1 MDQIYVIFKD
11 GEPFKTKHGKNSY
24 TQKRHAKKVITEA
37 AQREIWEDIEGQ
49 GYKLFESTVPDD
61 VLGAAEARAYL
72 RYTIEVF
79 KREV

>member
-37 AQREIWEDIEGQ
+37 AQREMWEDIEGQ
-49 GYKLFESTVPDD
+49 GYELAAPIPND
-61 VLGAAEARAYL
+61 VIDTAEARAYL